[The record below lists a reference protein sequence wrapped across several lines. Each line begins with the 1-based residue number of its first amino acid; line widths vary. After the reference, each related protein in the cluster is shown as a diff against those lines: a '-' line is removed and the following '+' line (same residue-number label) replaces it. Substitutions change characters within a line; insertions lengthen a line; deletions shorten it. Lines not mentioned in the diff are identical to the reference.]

1 MRSKNNSGIVVTTSV
16 GTVKSITIYWNDATV
31 DGRTIS
37 IYGKNTAYSSPAEL
51 YNNDNAGTLIAE
63 LCVDDAVNSVSNI
76 NITDN
81 YEYWGIRSK
90 NNALYIDAIDV
101 ELNNLTKAQEVTEQY
116 TLTDVNGNKITAYP
130 SKLGYM
136 EVPDELTQRYNVYGV
151 LDYHNG
157 QPQIL
162 PIGFE
167 DNSGTI
173 TFIETIDNNVNK
185 VTYYNMQGI
194 ESVKPFNGVNIV
206 VTEYNNGMKKI
217 NKRIY
222 KF

>member
-136 EVPDELTQRYNVYGV
+136 EVPDDLTQRYNVYGV